1 MPSDKKQGFV
11 EYSHGR
17 PQSCPSTGCMEVM
30 ENGIGQMPLGVMLQG
45 ESERQEVLV
54 KPAEAVAVPGLEHNW
69 STTGAQRLLAYCR
82 GYGSILQAAV
92 WPPRQRRRK
101 GYR

>member
-69 STTGAQRLLAYCR
+69 STTSAGVLPRLWIHPASCRLAATAETTER
-82 GYGSILQAAV
+82 I
-92 WPPRQRRRK
+92 
-101 GYR
+101 